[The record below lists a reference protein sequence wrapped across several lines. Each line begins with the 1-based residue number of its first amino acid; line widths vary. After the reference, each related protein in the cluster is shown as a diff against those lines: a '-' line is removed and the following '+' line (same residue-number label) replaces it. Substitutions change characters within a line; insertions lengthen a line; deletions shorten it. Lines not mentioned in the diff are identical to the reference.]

1 MSIFCFGGE
10 NHQLFWPQ
18 TSLSPSRP
26 TAWSPGSSQCIFGL
40 KFSCFGLKFWHFL
53 SKKPLGRGKFFK
65 ENELFWPFFWSLT
78 WKTGHRRPWEGCED
92 VLGWFLKLSDFKIFN
107 KLTSSHGNS
116 QISTERGE
124 CSKSVHFQFLWKVS
138 LIHFCEKSVWNNF
151 CKKSVSVKNQ
161 FSTISVKNQFWI
173 ISVKFQFSTISVK
186 TKVLFKLKKLPVKFS
201 IFLVSLLNK
210 FDRHFLEQ
218 RIWCQKLEYDTEILS
233 HLVNQFNSVWWKIFH
248 LRKWSETRF
257 E

>member
-1 MSIFCFGGE
+1 MSSNKSSEVNFLYKSQNVRKMSNFCFGGE

-65 ENELFWPFFWSLT
+65 ENELFWTFFWSLT

-138 LIHFCEKSVWNNF
+138 LIHFCEKSVWNHF

-210 FDRHFLEQ
+210 SL
-218 RIWCQKLEYDTEILS
+218 IA
-233 HLVNQFNSVWWKIFH
+233 IFWN
-248 LRKWSETRF
+248 KEF
-257 E
+257 GVKN